1 LEAKVTVGQVLIVDK
16 EDSVAEAGLAGDKEA
31 EFTVDEVERNV
42 PFCTGS
48 S

>member
-1 LEAKVTVGQVLIVDK
+1 MTVGQVLIVDK

-31 EFTVDEVERNV
+31 EFTADEVERNV